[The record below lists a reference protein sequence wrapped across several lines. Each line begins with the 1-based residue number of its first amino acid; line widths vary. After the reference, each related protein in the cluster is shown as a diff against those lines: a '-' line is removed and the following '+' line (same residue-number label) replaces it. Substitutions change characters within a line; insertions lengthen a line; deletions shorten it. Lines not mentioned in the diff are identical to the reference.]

1 MNYLK
6 NIFALILCG
15 VLFKCSP
22 TVLYEKEL
30 GPNDGGLVYL
40 TQAGQSQGM
49 IKLSIF
55 PPQESAT
62 QVINACF
69 GGMGVSKDNIT
80 VQFETDQKAIDSLN
94 DLQVKQG
101 NSPYLSFPSGSFEI
115 NQWNVTIPAGENY
128 SADYMIFKYYPKL
141 FSTDL
146 NYMTAFRIKDVSG
159 GYPVNKN
166 LRSVFLMVS
175 KIAPTRVGKVDLTA
189 TADSEEL
196 EGESAPNG
204 RAAAAVDGDVGT
216 YWHSAWSS
224 DPQPPYPHWLQVNL
238 GGVRYISKIGL
249 TRRQGEDRGFTD
261 FDLDGSLDSKTWFN
275 LIKDGKMDP
284 GTDAGQSFP
293 ILTTKCQYIKLTM
306 KVSAVGENFT
316 SLSELAIYELK

>member
-6 NIFALILCG
+6 NIFALLLCSL
-15 VLFKCSP
+15 LFKCSP
-22 TVLYEKEL
+22 TVSYEKEL

-40 TQAGQSQGM
+40 TQAGHSQGVL
-49 IKLSIF
+49 KLSVF

-69 GGMGVSKDNIT
+69 GGMGFPKDNIM

-101 NSPYLSFPSGSFEI
+101 NSPYLSFPSGAFEI

-128 SADYMIFKYYPKL
+128 STDYMVLKYYPKL

-175 KIAPTRVGKVDLTA
+175 KIAPTRVGKADLTA

-196 EGESAPNG
+196 GGETAPNG
-204 RAAAAVDGDVGT
+204 RASAAVDGDVGT
-216 YWHSAWSS
+216 FWHSVWSS
-224 DPQPPYPHWLQVNL
+224 NPQPPYPHWLQVDL
-238 GGVRYISKIGL
+238 SGVRYISKIGL
-249 TRRQGEDRGFTD
+249 IRRRGDGRGFTD
-261 FDLDGSLDSKTWFN
+261 FDLEGSMDNKTWFN
-275 LIKDGKMDP
+275 LIKDGKMNPKTNDE
-284 GTDAGQSFP
+284 QSFLV
-293 ILTTKCQYIKLTM
+293 LTTQCRYLKLTM
-306 KVSAVGENFT
+306 KVSAVGADYT
-316 SLSELAIYELK
+316 SLGELAIYELK